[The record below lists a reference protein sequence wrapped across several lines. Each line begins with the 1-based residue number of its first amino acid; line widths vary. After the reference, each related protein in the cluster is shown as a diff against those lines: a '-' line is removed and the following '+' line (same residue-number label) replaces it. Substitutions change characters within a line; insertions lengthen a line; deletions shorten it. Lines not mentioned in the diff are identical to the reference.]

1 MNVAGLRSIGFA
13 VLLVLLA
20 GTGCD
25 RPTRASSDASA
36 AATTHDNRANIT
48 AHAPDA
54 FYDPPSDMP
63 RKPGAL
69 LRSERLKDV
78 ILPAGVRGWR
88 ILYATTVDDSTPA
101 TAVATVFAPTDPPAG
116 QRPVIAWE
124 HATTGLLQKCM
135 PSLLSAPTA
144 GILWRD
150 RIVMAGW
157 VVVATDYSFA
167 EKGGAHPYLIG

>member
-20 GTGCD
+20 GTGCN
-25 RPTRASSDASA
+25 RPKRASSESSA
-36 AATTHDNRANIT
+36 APTPHDNPANIT
-48 AHAPDA
+48 APAPDA
-54 FYDPPSDMP
+54 FYDPPPDRP

-101 TAVATVFAPTDPPAG
+101 TAVATVFAPTDPTAG
-116 QRPVIAWE
+116 PRPVIAWE
-124 HATTGLLQKCM
+124 HGTT
-135 PSLLSAPTA
+135 
-144 GILWRD
+144 
-150 RIVMAGW
+150 
-157 VVVATDYSFA
+157 
-167 EKGGAHPYLIG
+167 